1 MANESTEIYAIPPE
15 FARQTN
21 LTEQQYR
28 EMYAESLLDPQHF
41 WEKQA
46 KKFITWFKPWDEVCT
61 GGFEKL
67 DMAWFKNAKLNTA
80 YNCLDRH
87 LAERGDQLAIIWEGD
102 EPNQIRKITY
112 TELHEAVCRFA
123 NVLKNAGVKK
133 GDRVCIYMPMI
144 PETAI
149 AMLACARIGAVHSV
163 VFGGFSGDSLKTR
176 ILDADCQLVITA
188 NEGLRGKKIIPLKQ
202 NVDDALESCPDV
214 QKVIVIKHTDN
225 PTPWQS
231 GRDEWYHEL
240 MANALAECDAEEMDS
255 EDPLFILYTSGSTGK
270 PKGILH
276 TTGGYLVY
284 AASTFHYI
292 FDYHAGEIFWCT
304 ADVGWITG
312 HTYTLYGPLLNGG
325 TTLIFEGIPNYPDF
339 ARNWEMIDRHAVNI
353 FYTAPTAIR
362 ALRREGDEWV
372 TRTSR
377 ASLKLLGS
385 VGEPIG
391 PDVWEW
397 YFKVVGDSRCPISD
411 TWWQTETGG
420 IMISALPGATSPKPG
435 SAAWPFFGVE
445 AAIVNEHGEEVTN
458 GEMGKLV
465 INRPWP
471 GMMQT
476 IYKNR
481 QRFVAAYFTEFSGKY
496 LTGDDARCDSD
507 GYFWVTG
514 RNDDVLKISGH
525 RIGTGE
531 VEGALLEHEAVS
543 EAAVVAVPHAIK
555 GNSIYAF
562 VSLKTGSEPSEAL
575 KKDVIQ
581 TVRTVIGPIA
591 APDYIQWAE
600 ALPKTRSGKIMR
612 RLLRKIA
619 NNDLKD
625 LGDTS
630 TLSEP
635 QVVDNLIAGRIP
647 LIDG

>member
-1 MANESTEIYAIPPE
+1 MAIETPETYTIPTE

-21 LTEQQYR
+21 LTTEQYY
-28 EMYAESLLDPQHF
+28 ELYEYSLRDPQNF
-41 WEKQA
+41 WSEQA
-46 KKFITWFKPWDEVCT
+46 NKFISWSKPWDEVVS

-67 DMAWFKNAKLNTA
+67 DMTWFKNGKLNA
-80 YNCLDRH
+80 SYNCLDRH
-87 LAERGDQLAIIWEGD
+87 LDKRAEQTAIIWEGD

-112 TELHEAVCRFA
+112 AQLHEEVCRFA
-123 NVLKNAGVKK
+123 NVLKKIGVKK

-144 PETAI
+144 PETVVT
-149 AMLACARIGAVHSV
+149 MLACARIGAVHSV
-163 VFGGFSGDSLKTR
+163 VFGGFSSDALRTR
-176 ILDADCQLVITA
+176 ILDADCQYIVTA
-188 NEGLRGKKIIPLKQ
+188 NEGLRGKKIIPLKK
-202 NVDDALESCPDV
+202 NVDEALQECPDV
-214 QKVIVIKHTDN
+214 KKVIVVKHTDN
-225 PTPWQS
+225 DISWQEK
-231 GRDEWYHEL
+231 RDAWYHDL
-240 MANALAECDAEEMDS
+240 MAEVTADCAPEIMDS
-255 EDPLFILYTSGSTGK
+255 DDPLFILYTSGSTGK

-284 AASTFHYI
+284 AASTFYYI
-292 FDYHAGEIFWCT
+292 FDYHDGEIFWCT

-312 HTYTLYGPLLNGG
+312 HTYTIYGPLLNGG
-325 TTLIFEGIPNYPDF
+325 TLVLFEGIPNYPDF
-339 ARNWEMIDRHAVNI
+339 SRNWEMIDRHQVNI

-377 ASLKLLGS
+377 ASLKLLGT
-385 VGEPIG
+385 VGEPIN

-397 YFKVVGDSRCPISD
+397 YFKVVGNSRCPIVD

-420 IMISALPGATSPKPG
+420 ILISALPGATPLKPG
-435 SAAWPFFGVE
+435 SAAWPFFGID
-445 AAIVNEHGEEVTN
+445 AAIVNEQGEEVPH

-465 INRPWP
+465 IKRPWP

-481 QRFVAAYFTEFSGKY
+481 QRFVAAYFTEFSGQY

-507 GYFWVTG
+507 SYFWVTG

-531 VEGALLEHEAVS
+531 VEGALLEHPSVS
-543 EAAVVAVPHAIK
+543 EAAVVAIPHDIK

-562 VSLKTGSEPSEAL
+562 VSLKAGIKPSDAL
-575 KKDVIQ
+575 KKEVTQ

-591 APDYIQWAE
+591 SPDYIQWAE
-600 ALPKTRSGKIMR
+600 SLPKTRSGKIMR

-630 TLSEP
+630 TLAEP
-635 QVVDNLIAGRIP
+635 QVVDNLIAGRCRV
-647 LIDG
+647 D